1 MSETSKTVTNALRL
15 LACFTREEPVL
26 AAAALARRLG
36 LPRTNVLR
44 LIATLEHFRLVERE
58 PGGGVRLG
66 IRTFELGSLYL
77 MSNPAPSLAA
87 AALDALVA
95 ATQCTAY
102 LGVLDGDDAV
112 ILTCREGSLP
122 VRFIWPSGSRLP
134 CTTTAL
140 GKAILMH
147 LPIAAWEAQ
156 LNLRKTLRTL
166 TPSSLRSLE
175 ELERDLAAA
184 RRRGWTVAREES
196 HAGLTA
202 VGAAILDG
210 SGVPIAGISLSYFDH
225 PPDRERLQRLAAL
238 VRDTAERL
246 SAQLRDYRAYGAR
259 LVPEPAAFPGR

>member
-26 AAAALARRLG
+26 STSALTRALG

-58 PGGGVRLG
+58 QAGFRLG
-66 IRTFELGSLYL
+66 IRAFELGSLYL
-77 MSNPAPSLAA
+77 MCNPAPALAA
-87 AALDALVA
+87 SALDALVA

-122 VRFIWPSGSRLP
+122 VRFVWPAGSRLP

-147 LPIAAWEAQ
+147 LPGPA
-156 LNLRKTLRTL
+156 RKTQLHRHQSLRIL
-166 TPSSLRSLE
+166 TPNSLRSPKA
-175 ELERDLAAA
+175 LERDLAAA
-184 RRRGWTVAREES
+184 RRRGFAVAREES

-202 VGAAILDG
+202 VGAAILG
-210 SGVPIAGISLSYFDH
+210 ESERPIAGISLSYFDH
-225 PPDRERLQRLAAL
+225 PPDRERLQRLGVL
-238 VRDTAERL
+238 VRDTAARL
-246 SAQLRDYRAYGAR
+246 SAQLRDYRIYGAR
-259 LVPEPAAFPGR
+259 LVPEVGASVGR